1 MVGLLVYEKGN
12 PTTIK
17 IPTHNLMSNATFT
30 KGITLYRVIQWYS
43 SCYLYPGDE
52 EKRAISLGS
61 ILLSGYLP
69 NTVPFDNL
77 LISEKCG

>member
-12 PTTIK
+12 PTNIK
-17 IPTHNLMSNATFT
+17 IPTHKLMSNATFT
-30 KGITLYRVIQWYS
+30 KGITLYRVIQWYP